1 MRTRPTAAVVTALA
15 ALLLAGAA
23 PPAARAADEE
33 AYAIK
38 LSRPAKVGDQFH
50 VDAVGAI
57 RTKTVVRTEGEAART
72 INSAYGVSVDGTVK
86 VLEVNAQGMET
97 KLALTVTT
105 CNATAGGKQ
114 IPMFK
119 EGTVITAEW
128 DKEAAQTKYSVDGKP
143 VPDSV
148 GEALGLVLNVNDP
161 EGIVDD
167 EIFGSKQP
175 RRVGDVWAINAAAAA
190 KELDRIGLKAK
201 EEDLW
206 GETTLAEATKTDAGE
221 PALRMKTQ
229 FKARS
234 MSGGGRRPDNPMKVE
249 SGSMTV
255 ATTVTL
261 PVDPAKPPARDETK
275 VTIATEL
282 AGKNDDGKVV
292 KASRSVEREAER
304 TIKPVGGEK

>member
-1 MRTRPTAAVVTALA
+1 MRTRPTAAAVA
-15 ALLLAGAA
+15 ALILVALTFAFA
-23 PPAARAADEE
+23 PAPAARGEE

-38 LSRPAKVGDQFH
+38 LSRPSKVGDQYRL
-50 VDAVGAI
+50 DAVGAI
-57 RTKTVVRTEGEAART
+57 RTKTVVRTEGEDVRT
-72 INSAYGVSVDGTVK
+72 VNAAYGISLDGTLK
-86 VLEVNAQGMET
+86 VLAVNDHGMET
-97 KLALTVTT
+97 KMSLTVGTST
-105 CNATAGGKQ
+105 ASAGGKQ

-119 EGTVITAEW
+119 EGTVIVAEW
-128 DKEAAQTKYSVDGKP
+128 DKDAVQTKYSVEGKA
-143 VPDSV
+143 VPDTV

-167 EIFGSKQP
+167 EIFGSKEK
-175 RRVGDVWAINAAAAA
+175 RRAGDVWAINAAAAA
-190 KELDRIGLKAK
+190 KELDRIGLKTK

-206 GETTLAEATKTDAGE
+206 GETTLVEATKTDAGE
-221 PALRMKTQ
+221 PALKLKTQ

-249 SGSMTV
+249 SGTMSV

-261 PVDPAKPPARDETK
+261 PTDPAKPPVRDETK

-282 AGKNDDGKVV
+282 VGKNEDGKPV

>member
-1 MRTRPTAAVVTALA
+1 MRTRPTAAVATVTLVALA
-15 ALLLAGAA
+15 YALAA
-23 PPAARAADEE
+23 PPAARAEE

-38 LSRPAKVGDQFH
+38 LSRPSKVGDRFR

-57 RTKTVVRTEGEAART
+57 RTKTVVRTEGEDVRT
-72 INSAYGVSVDGTVK
+72 INQAYGVTVEGTVK

-97 KLALTVTT
+97 KLSLTVAT
-105 CNATAGGKQ
+105 CTATAGGKQ
-114 IPMFK
+114 LPMFP

-167 EIFGSKQP
+167 EIFGAKEKK
-175 RRVGDVWAINAAAAA
+175 RAGDVWAINATAAA
-190 KELDRIGLKAK
+190 KELDRIGLKTR
-201 EEDLW
+201 EDDLW
-206 GETTLAEATKTDAGE
+206 GETTLVEATKTDAGE
-221 PALRMKTQ
+221 PAVKLKTS

-261 PVDPAKPPARDETK
+261 PVDAAKPPVRDETK
-275 VTIATEL
+275 VTITSEL
-282 AGKNDDGKVV
+282 VGKNDDGKAV

-304 TIKPVGGEK
+304 KIQPVAAEK